1 MAPTYF
7 VGHPGSTPPTAIV
20 APHFFPFAVNRRMT
34 APMSSSESLPD
45 PVAAAKAELR
55 RTMIA
60 KREALPVADRVAA
73 AEAIAARGLPVNVP
87 SGAIVSGYSPLKSEV
102 SPVPLMRRLAQA
114 GAKLAL
120 PVVIKRGSPLTMRA
134 WAFGEAL
141 GSGQWGIREPKPE
154 ALEVF
159 PDFLIV
165 PLAAFDREGYR
176 LGYGAGYY
184 DMTIARL
191 HGMKSIVTMGIAF
204 AAQEVKAVPKTP
216 RDEKLDFILTEREV
230 IDLRA

>member
-1 MAPTYF
+1 
-7 VGHPGSTPPTAIV
+7 
-20 APHFFPFAVNRRMT
+20 
-34 APMSSSESLPD
+34 MSSSESLPD
-45 PVAAAKAELR
+45 PITVAKAELR

-73 AEAIAARGLPVNVP
+73 AEAVAARGLPVNVP
-87 SGAIVSGYSPLKSEV
+87 AGATVSGYSPLKSEI
-102 SPVPLMRRLAQA
+102 SPVPLMRKIAEA

-120 PVVIKRGSPLTMRA
+120 PVVIKRGMPLTMRA

-154 ALEVF
+154 SPEVF

-191 HGMKSIVTMGIAF
+191 RGMKSVVTMGIAF
-204 AAQEVKAVPKTP
+204 AAQEVKAVPKTSC
-216 RDEKLDFILTEREV
+216 DEKLDFILTEREV